1 MDLNADLSPS
11 LNLILSSKKVG
22 LTIRMLKVLDML
34 NDLAG
39 LILLED
45 LAAGSEK
52 NQVIYVLGLGRVSS
66 NDLLRLDKF
75 EPVRGWVK
83 SVISEALVAILIE
96 AVTGKEL
103 NGKNPLLW
111 VFLRFP
117 HQRSHVS
124 KIVFL

>member
-1 MDLNADLSPS
+1 M
-11 LNLILSSKKVG
+11 G
-22 LTIRMLKVLDML
+22 LTIRMLKVLNVLD
-34 NDLAG
+34 DLAG

-52 NQVIYVLGLGRVSS
+52 NQVIHVLGLGRVSS

-75 EPVRGWVK
+75 EPVRGWIK

-103 NGKNPLLW
+103 N
-111 VFLRFP
+111 
-117 HQRSHVS
+117 
-124 KIVFL
+124 